1 MFIVSQDSRTLNLL
15 RVMLLSLSLSSTRG
29 FIRNA
34 GVVSSSPLSAL
45 TSSGPSLLRYRQKIS
60 WRGHPRACPG
70 GVQAL
75 SMVLFDLPSGREV
88 ISYYES
94 TRPRV
99 PGIIGRLLSRVV
111 APLAALWM
119 FLLFLS
125 IKVGVPP
132 VRLLE
137 YSGAAWTCRTPP
149 QLIYRTQSL
158 KAGTKNT
165 LQPTPPMLQVQ
176 KTPKTAPSASET
188 TNSPQQ
194 LPSTEATH
202 DPEHELVHSPPADGE
217 ADGVEGQHQLGK
229 AEAAEG
235 EVVAR
240 QADDSAMP
248 ASPSVGTP
256 PPLQVELTH
265 LPQRVAIQNNF
276 ILQHN
281 TLTLPH
287 NTLTLLQITLNFTM
301 QSTNFTLLHNTLAL
315 LHRWSSRSRSSP
327 LLSWSNVR
335 RGIGRV

>member
-1 MFIVSQDSRTLNLL
+1 
-15 RVMLLSLSLSSTRG
+15 MLLSLSLSSTRG
-29 FIRNA
+29 FISNA
-34 GVVSSSPLSAL
+34 GVVTSSPSLSAL

-75 SMVLFDLPSGREV
+75 SMVLFDLPGGREV

-149 QLIYRTQSL
+149 QLIYRTRSL
-158 KAGTKNT
+158 EAGTKNT
-165 LQPTPPMLQVQ
+165 LQPTPPILQVQ
-176 KTPKTAPSASET
+176 KTPKTAPSAET

-194 LPSTEATH
+194 LPSTEAAH
-202 DPEHELVHSPPADGE
+202 DPEHELVHSPPADGG
-217 ADGVEGQHQLGK
+217 ADGGEGQHQVGK
-229 AEAAEG
+229 AEAAAG
-235 EVVAR
+235 EVAAR
-240 QADDSAMP
+240 EAEDSAMP
-248 ASPSVGTP
+248 ASPSVEAP

-265 LPQRVAIQNNF
+265 LPLRVAIQ
-276 ILQHN
+276 
-281 TLTLPH
+281 
-287 NTLTLLQITLNFTM
+287 
-301 QSTNFTLLHNTLAL
+301 
-315 LHRWSSRSRSSP
+315 
-327 LLSWSNVR
+327 SWWR
-335 RGIGRV
+335 